1 MSDQEADVND
11 AKGTGPDG
19 WKDAE
24 LLEVFEYPSIFASTA
39 EKYRQEGRDE
49 VYAEILKH
57 NGSPFV
63 STEVKRAM
71 YSGDGWCVFCGLVEK
86 HEPDCVWVAAQEA
99 VKRKAAR

>member
-19 WKDAE
+19 WKAE
-24 LLEVFEYPSIFASTA
+24 VQVLEVFEYPSIFAAAA

-49 VYAEILKH
+49 VLLTIAELSWMSSDDLG
-57 NGSPFV
+57 NS
-63 STEVKRAM
+63 
-71 YSGDGWCVFCGLVEK
+71 WCHFCGEAWGVRQEHKPECL
-86 HEPDCVWVAAQEA
+86 WVAAQAA